1 MGIQETTNRMNRLQQ
16 QESENEVQLNQI
28 RGDIDEEKARS
39 HLLCIQAENS
49 NARSKM
55 EGMVEAERVR
65 SFLTELEAFPD
76 MDMKMKIS
84 IWNTLRKEDALK
96 AISTGNAK
104 LYFTPRDVNLSIE
117 NHDHTHDSGSSWVD
131 DVQSTDE

>member
-1 MGIQETTNRMNRLQQ
+1 MNTIPKSIVRLIEEFSRFPGIGRKTAQRMAFHVLKAPNDQA
-16 QESENEVQLNQI
+16 VQLSQSI
-28 RGDIDEEKARS
+28 
-39 HLLCIQAENS
+39 
-49 NARSKM
+49 
-55 EGMVEAERVR
+55 
-65 SFLTELEAFPD
+65 
-76 MDMKMKIS
+76 MDMKTKIS

-131 DVQSTDE
+131 GVQSTDE